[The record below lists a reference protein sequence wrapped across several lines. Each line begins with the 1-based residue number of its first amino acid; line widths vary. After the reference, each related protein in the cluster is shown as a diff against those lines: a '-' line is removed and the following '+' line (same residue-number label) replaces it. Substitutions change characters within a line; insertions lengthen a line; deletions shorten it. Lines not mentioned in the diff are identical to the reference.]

1 MGIVLK
7 VSRALNYSGITI
19 PQITTTAN
27 NPGTIQGN
35 DGKYYFLNAKALNK
49 WMKKTFGTNPATSST
64 PYNKNHIHIDGSEG
78 GENGINF
85 PSLVSGLKGIYSM
98 VSTNPQWASGH
109 ADLIQ
114 DGLCVFGCHFQDTPP
129 VPIDYIDIWVLE

>member
-1 MGIVLK
+1 M
-7 VSRALNYSGITI
+7 R
-19 PQITTTAN
+19 
-27 NPGTIQGN
+27 
-35 DGKYYFLNAKALNK
+35 
-49 WMKKTFGTNPATSST
+49 KTFGTNTATNST
-64 PYNKNHIHIDGSEG
+64 PYNENHIHIDGSEG

-85 PSLVSGLKGIYSM
+85 PDLVSGLKGIYSM

-129 VPIDYIDIWVLE
+129 APIDYIDIWILE